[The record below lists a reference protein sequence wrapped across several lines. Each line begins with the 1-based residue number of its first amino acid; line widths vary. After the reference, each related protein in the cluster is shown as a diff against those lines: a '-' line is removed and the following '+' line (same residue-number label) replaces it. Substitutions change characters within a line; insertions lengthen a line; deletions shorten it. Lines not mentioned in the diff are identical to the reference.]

1 MVDVRRVKLPGVGV
15 LHTFV
20 TDDGGKVGV
29 ITHRSGHS
37 DLISFA
43 DSDDG
48 DSSKVSLR
56 LDEDEAHTLAEL
68 LGGTRITE
76 SLSSLDQIPG
86 LSIDWF
92 TVDYE
97 DHIAGQELGN
107 LASRGVVGLTVVAVV
122 RGESANPAPA
132 DDFKVFPVT
141 RSWSPAPPRRW
152 PRRSLSTAPAPCPP
166 RLPPRLPREG
176 RACTSVKNFSFSG
189 FCSSSRTFSV
199 ASES

>member
-37 DLISFA
+37 DLITFA
-43 DSDDG
+43 DAEDG
-48 DSSKVSLR
+48 DARKVSLR

-76 SLSSLDQIPG
+76 SLSGLDQIPG

-92 TVDYE
+92 HVDYE
-97 DHIAGQELGN
+97 DHIAGQPLG
-107 LASRGVVGLTVVAVV
+107 SMTTRGLPGVTVVAVV
-122 RGESANPAPA
+122 RGESANPAP
-132 DDFKVFPVT
+132 DEDFKVFPGDTLVVAGAPEKVAKAFQFYRT
-141 RSWSPAPPRRW
+141 GEFRPKADAAQQSAPP
-152 PRRSLSTAPAPCPP
+152 
-166 RLPPRLPREG
+166 G
-176 RACTSVKNFSFSG
+176 G
-189 FCSSSRTFSV
+189 
-199 ASES
+199 

>member
-1 MVDVRRVKLPGVGV
+1 MVDVRRMKLPGVGV

-43 DSDDG
+43 DAEDG
-48 DSSKVSLR
+48 DDASKVSLR

-76 SLSSLDQIPG
+76 SLSKLEAIPG
-86 LSIDWF
+86 LTIDWF
-92 TVDYE
+92 SVDYE
-97 DHIAGQELGN
+97 DHIAGKKLGN

-122 RGESANPAPA
+122 RGDSANPAPA
-132 DDFKVFPVT
+132 DDFTVFPGDTLVVAG
-141 RSWSPAPPRRW
+141 SPEKVARAFTFYRTGELSPKVGADSPP
-152 PRRSLSTAPAPCPP
+152 
-166 RLPPRLPREG
+166 G
-176 RACTSVKNFSFSG
+176 G
-189 FCSSSRTFSV
+189 
-199 ASES
+199 

>member
-37 DLISFA
+37 DLVTFA
-43 DSDDG
+43 DAEDG
-48 DSSKVSLR
+48 DSRKVSLR

-76 SLSSLDQIPG
+76 SLSGMDQIPG

-92 TVDYE
+92 PVDY
-97 DHIAGQELGN
+97 DHHIAGQQLGS
-107 LASRGVVGLTVVAVV
+107 LTTKGLPGVTVVAVV
-122 RGESANPAPA
+122 RGESANPAP
-132 DDFKVFPVT
+132 DGDFKVFPGDTLVVAGAPEKVAKAFQFFRT
-141 RSWSPAPPRRW
+141 GEFTKAPAEHTAPPG
-152 PRRSLSTAPAPCPP
+152 A
-166 RLPPRLPREG
+166 
-176 RACTSVKNFSFSG
+176 
-189 FCSSSRTFSV
+189 
-199 ASES
+199 

>member
-37 DLISFA
+37 DLITFSDAGDGGA
-43 DSDDG
+43 DAA
-48 DSSKVSLR
+48 KVSLR

-76 SLSSLDQIPG
+76 SLSALEQLPG

-92 TVDYE
+92 TVGYD
-97 DHIAGQELGN
+97 DHIAGQELGG
-107 LASRGVVGLTVVAVV
+107 LATTGLVALTVVAVV
-122 RGESANPAPA
+122 RGDSANPAPA
-132 DDFKVFPVT
+132 NDFKVFPGDTLVVAG
-141 RSWSPAPPRRW
+141 SPEKVAKAFNFYRTGELAPKVAAD
-152 PRRSLSTAPAPCPP
+152 APGA
-166 RLPPRLPREG
+166 
-176 RACTSVKNFSFSG
+176 
-189 FCSSSRTFSV
+189 
-199 ASES
+199 

>member
-29 ITHRSGHS
+29 ITHRSGAS

-43 DSDDG
+43 DAEDG
-48 DSSKVSLR
+48 DGRKVSLR

-76 SLSSLDQIPG
+76 SLSGLEQIPG

-92 TVDYE
+92 PVDY
-97 DHIAGQELGN
+97 DHHIAGQPLG
-107 LASRGVVGLTVVAVV
+107 SMTERGLPGVTVVAVV
-122 RGESANPAPA
+122 RGDSANPGP
-132 DDFKVFPVT
+132 DGDFRVFPGDTLVVAGAPEKVAKAFQFYRT
-141 RSWSPAPPRRW
+141 GEFKARSSEAPP
-152 PRRSLSTAPAPCPP
+152 
-166 RLPPRLPREG
+166 G
-176 RACTSVKNFSFSG
+176 G
-189 FCSSSRTFSV
+189 
-199 ASES
+199 

>member
-29 ITHRSGHS
+29 ITHRSGNS
-37 DLISFA
+37 DLITFA
-43 DSDDG
+43 DAEDG
-48 DSSKVSLR
+48 DARKVSLR

-76 SLSSLDQIPG
+76 SLSKLDAIPG

-92 TVDYE
+92 TVDYD
-97 DHIAGQELGN
+97 DHIAGQKLGN

-132 DDFKVFPVT
+132 DDFTVFPGDTLVVAGT
-141 RSWSPAPPRRW
+141 PEKVAKAFTFYRTGEMPHKVAVESPP
-152 PRRSLSTAPAPCPP
+152 
-166 RLPPRLPREG
+166 G
-176 RACTSVKNFSFSG
+176 G
-189 FCSSSRTFSV
+189 
-199 ASES
+199 